1 MSKNRKLIVSLLLI
15 ILSSVMIM
23 ACGVLNVRGRTFV
36 FDSVEIDWGLASE
49 EDKETIYEEFLVSN
63 EIELLNVLRTRNNR
77 HNRITSFGTNGEY
90 TTVNTDNE
98 ILDKG
103 YYRQD
108 GEIVTL
114 AETEDGFT
122 DAGNYTLKVNG
133 KGYYTNDKINSEF
146 QVFARY
152 FYVMQN

>member
-114 AETEDGFT
+114 AETEDGFI
-122 DAGNYTLKVNG
+122 DPGNYTLKVNG

>member
-1 MSKNRKLIVSLLLI
+1 MSKNKKIIVSLLLI
-15 ILSSVMIM
+15 ILSSVMMM

-49 EDKETIYEEFLVSN
+49 EDKESIYEEFLVSN

-114 AETEDGFT
+114 AETEDGFSEE
-122 DAGNYTLKVNG
+122 GNYTLKVNS